1 MLTLI
6 VLFVYISFGDV
17 PDDDSERQKAA
28 GSGSGGGANATQA
41 GGSKTDTGTSED
53 GNINISNVTNI
64 VVGRVGNMFGKGIG
78 GLSTK
83 FGSGN
88 WF

>member
-1 MLTLI
+1 MEEDI
-6 VLFVYISFGDV
+6 NRPKIRGESVN
-17 PDDDSERQKAA
+17 DDS
-28 GSGSGGGANATQA
+28 
-41 GGSKTDTGTSED
+41 
-53 GNINISNVTNI
+53 NINISNVTNI